1 MTRFLATMN
10 GAANWSNE
18 RRDANTVLIG
28 PAAPLAS
35 LLRIDS
41 DYKLGYEDKIA
52 VVFVRVKR

>member
-1 MTRFLATMN
+1 MN